1 MRSLSL
7 TLLFLMSVAAHAD
20 GLTINPDVVSGIERA
35 IADGKARAAIVGLYD
50 NGKTAI
56 TGFGQMSRGDDSVP
70 QGDSIFEIGS
80 ISKVFTAILTQT
92 QVNAG
97 RLGWDETIA
106 SRLPDAEFASEAVG
120 AITLRELS
128 SHTSGL
134 PRMPDNFAPEDP
146 LDPYSGY
153 GREHMLA
160 FLTALAPKDLEK
172 KFAYS
177 NLGAGLLGTIAAE
190 AAGADYG
197 EAVYENVLA
206 PLGMTHS
213 GTSVSEKNADR
224 LAHGFSEGAD
234 MPNWSGFDALAGAGA
249 ILSSADEML
258 MFIQRNLHGESLRD
272 ALDPIREV
280 QADGDTGLGWIIN
293 DSGDDPIYWHNGGTG
308 GYASFVSI
316 SPIAGTGVVILSTS
330 TDYGKITE
338 LGFVQTSG
346 ETAEKIVV
354 NLEPYPGTYQIAPG
368 FVLTVYADGDQLFA
382 QATGQGAFPL
392 TPSGDNE
399 FVFPPADIKVVF
411 DLDDS
416 GNANKLAL
424 HQGGAITPAPRIGDA
439 VAPVVRTEIKVDEVT
454 LQDYIG
460 EYQLTPAVVITVMTR
475 DGQIY
480 VQLTGQT
487 AYPVFAYEADKFFYK
502 IVDAQLHFE
511 RDDDGVNAVVL
522 HQGGVQRA
530 ARIKRSNAEEIR

>member
-1 MRSLSL
+1 MRTLILSF
-7 TLLFLMSVAAHAD
+7 LFLMSTGAYAD
-20 GLTINPDVVSGIERA
+20 ALLVNPHVVSGLDKA
-35 IADGKARAAIVGLYD
+35 IGDGKVRAAIVGLYD

-56 TGFGQMSRGDDSVP
+56 TGFGQMSRSDDSAP
-70 QGDSIFEIGS
+70 QGDTIFEIGS

-97 RLGWDETIA
+97 RLDWDDTIA
-106 SRLPDAEFASEAVG
+106 SRLPDAEFASDAVG

-146 LDPYSGY
+146 LDPYKGY

-160 FLTALAPKDLEK
+160 FLTALNPDGLEK
-172 KFAYS
+172 SFAYS
-177 NLGAGLLGTIAAE
+177 NLGVGLLGTIAAE
-190 AAGADYG
+190 ATGANYG
-197 EAVYENVLA
+197 EAIFENALA
-206 PLGMTHS
+206 PLGMVDS
-213 GTSVSEKNADR
+213 GTTVSEENTGR
-224 LAHGFSEGAD
+224 LARGFSEGAD

-258 MFIQRNLHGESLRD
+258 LFIQQNLHGESLRD
-272 ALDPIREV
+272 VLDPLLKP
-280 QADGDTGLGWIIN
+280 QAKGDTGLGWMIN
-293 DSGDDPIYWHNGGTG
+293 KSGDDPIFWHNGGTG

-316 SPIAGTGVVILSTS
+316 SPAAGTGMVLLSTS

-346 ETAEKIVV
+346 ETAEKVV
-354 NLEPYPGTYQIAPG
+354 VDLEPYPGTYQISPG

-399 FVFPPADIKVVF
+399 FVFPPAGIKVVF
-411 DLDDS
+411 ELDDS

-424 HQGGAITPAPRIGDA
+424 HQGGAITPAPRTGEA
-439 VAPVVRTEIKVDEVT
+439 VAPVVRAEIEVDEVT
-454 LQDYIG
+454 LQDYVG
-460 EYQLTPAVVITVMTR
+460 EYQLTPTVVITVVTR

-480 VQLTGQT
+480 VQLTGQA

-511 RDDDGVNAVVL
+511 RDDDGVNTVVL

-530 ARIKRSNAEEIR
+530 PRIE